1 MPNRGFFIQ
10 QTHFEIHFSGKGRRQ
25 LTGIQCVWS
34 KGLNTG
40 YILLSWDHRFP
51 NRPEFITDVDVE
63 AKTVARVRQKDHVVQ
78 KPERLGPQK

>member
-1 MPNRGFFIQ
+1 M
-10 QTHFEIHFSGKGRRQ
+10 
-25 LTGIQCVWS
+25 WS